1 LIPIKKKV
9 HIGASSTKIPT
20 YMYVHIKEAK
30 DKETNRRAAGGA
42 QSLFK
47 TPLQAFAVAH
57 DKMAAIDEYLKIDDE
72 YLKSA
77 LELLL
82 KRARSLY
89 TEATDALVSGAAL
102 SFTMAEAR
110 DVVSDMRAKTRM
122 STLTLPL

>member
-1 LIPIKKKV
+1 
-9 HIGASSTKIPT
+9 
-20 YMYVHIKEAK
+20 MYVHIKEAK
-30 DKETNRRAAGGA
+30 DKETNRRVAGGA

-57 DKMAAIDEYLKIDDE
+57 DKMAAIDDE
-72 YLKSA
+72 YLKTA
-77 LELLL
+77 MELLL

-110 DVVSDMRAKTRM
+110 DVVSDMKAKTRM

>member
-1 LIPIKKKV
+1 
-9 HIGASSTKIPT
+9 
-20 YMYVHIKEAK
+20 MYVHIKEAK
-30 DKETNRRAAGGA
+30 DKETNRRVAGGA

-82 KRARSLY
+82 KRARRFY
-89 TEATDALVSGAAL
+89 TEATDALVSGTAL

-110 DVVSDMRAKTRM
+110 DVVSDMKAKTRM